1 MGKKRLMVT
10 GGETAVGPPADLY
23 AFGIVLYVLAKVTN
37 IPFDVCMR
45 ATLPFLVP
53 LVVVLL
59 LITFIPQLSMWL
71 PTLVYR

>member
-1 MGKKRLMVT
+1 MM
-10 GGETAVGPPADLY
+10 
-23 AFGIVLYVLAKVTN
+23 
-37 IPFDVCMR
+37 

-59 LITFIPQLSMWL
+59 LVTFIPAISMWL